1 MPPMGIEP
9 MTPSLRDWCS
19 APELKRQH
27 NYHKYIIKTIPNI
40 VIIIN
45 YSQNSVRQANEC
57 SNYHAKALESY
68 GLELLLP

>member
-1 MPPMGIEP
+1 MEIEP

-27 NYHKYIIKTIPNI
+27 NCRKKIIDSNQNI
-40 VIIIN
+40 IIIIN
-45 YSQNSVRQANEC
+45 YSQNSVGQANEC

>member
-1 MPPMGIEP
+1 MGIEP

-19 APELKRQH
+19 APELKRQY
-27 NYHKYIIKTIPNI
+27 NRHKYIIGSEPNI

-45 YSQNSVRQANEC
+45 YSQNSVGQTNEC
-57 SNYHAKALESY
+57 SNYHLKALKSY

>member
-1 MPPMGIEP
+1 MGIEP

-27 NYHKYIIKTIPNI
+27 NKGSKQNII
-40 VIIIN
+40 IIIN
-45 YSQNSVRQANEC
+45 YSQNSVGQANEC